1 MHVVDSAVCSEQCT
15 LDKMLF
21 QAYNVQCTVQCVESV
36 HTESDYHPFFELAPV
51 ELIKMR
57 LHPFFNGIKEDCLA
71 IVPGL
76 LTSQQSTV

>member
-21 QAYNVQCTVQCVESV
+21 QAYNVQCTVQCVEPV

-51 ELIKMR
+51 EVIKM
-57 LHPFFNGIKEDCLA
+57 
-71 IVPGL
+71 V
-76 LTSQQSTV
+76 